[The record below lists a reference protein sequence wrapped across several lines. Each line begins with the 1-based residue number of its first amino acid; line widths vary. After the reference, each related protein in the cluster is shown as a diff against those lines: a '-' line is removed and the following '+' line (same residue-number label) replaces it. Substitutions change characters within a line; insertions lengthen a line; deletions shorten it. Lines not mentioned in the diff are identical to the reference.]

1 MVHQLIQNYQYF
13 QLHKIGKSGVSLGRL
28 PGPLLK
34 SCLPLMKNVLRPLT
48 KSVLIP
54 LGLTIAASATGAA
67 IQKKFWIKDDQTD
80 GLKWSNE

>member
-1 MVHQLIQNYQYF
+1 
-13 QLHKIGKSGVSLGRL
+13 
-28 PGPLLK
+28 
-34 SCLPLMKNVLRPLT
+34 MKNVLRPLT

-80 GLKWSNE
+80 GLK